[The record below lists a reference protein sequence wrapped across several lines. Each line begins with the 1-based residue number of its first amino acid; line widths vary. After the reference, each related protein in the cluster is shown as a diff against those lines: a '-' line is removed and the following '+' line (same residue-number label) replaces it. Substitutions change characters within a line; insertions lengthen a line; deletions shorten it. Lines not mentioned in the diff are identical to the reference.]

1 MMIALLVLAL
11 AQDKVKLELKAA
23 VGEKSSHAWKESNT
37 GQIVATVAGQQAVE
51 NTLQI
56 ETRRF
61 RDEVLEVDGAAPA
74 RVRRTVDEW
83 TETRQRG
90 AETSKE
96 VKKLQGRTI
105 TLKRT
110 SDEGTAVE
118 GADDVPPAELR
129 KQRLRPEILF
139 GAFPAE
145 PVAVGQEWALEEK
158 ALLKDFG
165 ASNDATRFTAAQGRA
180 KLETVEDHK
189 GVRCAVVSLSV
200 KASGS
205 IQGQEALKSS
215 FDVRAR
221 VWVDVAKGRLLT
233 MKGEGEGKIE
243 GSLDQD
249 GEKIKLDGTF
259 TLSIEAEQVYE

>member
-11 AQDKVKLELKAA
+11 AQDKVKLELKAV

-37 GQIVATVAGQQAVE
+37 SRIIASAAGGQSVA
-51 NTLQI
+51 NHLQT

-61 RDEVLEVDGAAPA
+61 RDEVLEVEGPAPA
-74 RVRRTVDEW
+74 RVRRTIDEW
-83 TETRQRG
+83 TERKQRDG
-90 AETSKE
+90 ETFQE

-118 GADDVPPAELR
+118 GAEDVPPAELR

-158 ALLKDFG
+158 TLLKDFG
-165 ASNDATRFTAAQGRA
+165 ASNDATQFTTAQGRA
-180 KLETVEDHK
+180 KLEAVEDHK

-205 IQGQEALKSS
+205 VKGQEALKTS

-259 TLSIEAEQVYE
+259 TLSIEAEQTYE